1 MFPEYRELITKLK
14 SNDAYFDRLFEKHNE
29 LDHEIKNMQENIQLA
44 THMEIEALKKEKLRI
59 KDELYEYL
67 KKKSHEEYKNRLRPV
82 FC

>member
-1 MFPEYRELITKLK
+1 MFPEFRDLITALK

-44 THMEIEALKKEKLRI
+44 THTKIETLKKEKLRI

-67 KKKSHEEYKNRLRPV
+67 KKKAKE
-82 FC
+82 

>member
-29 LDHEIKNMQENIQLA
+29 LDHEIKNMQE
-44 THMEIEALKKEKLRI
+44 EKLRI

-67 KKKSHEEYKNRLRPV
+67 KKKSQE
-82 FC
+82 